1 MVTALGKRY
10 DTVCCMLHHKN
21 IIILMN
27 IILKFCLIDGDR
39 KCTVLYCILITTGT
53 KTLKGKKTAKVWTST
68 EYGVRGSNAL
78 VALFVKKI
86 RENEW
91 HLESK

>member
-1 MVTALGKRY
+1 MMIIE
-10 DTVCCMLHHKN
+10 CMYGER
-21 IIILMN
+21 I
-27 IILKFCLIDGDR
+27 
-39 KCTVLYCILITTGT
+39 VLYCILITTGT
-53 KTLKGKKTAKVWTST
+53 ETLKKNREGLDQ
-68 EYGVRGSNAL
+68 YGVRGSNAL